1 MRRMNAAAMKE
12 MLEKEIHEPEM
23 YAHHRQG
30 LVVMMERC
38 VLQIA
43 GINLNHDKHSTQEI
57 EIPQYYISRTAV
69 LVVMP
74 NPGMP
79 EFLGEITSNTGFL
92 LAMTIQ
98 FAANEM
104 EKRILA

>member
-1 MRRMNAAAMKE
+1 M
-12 MLEKEIHEPEM
+12 EKEIHEPEM
-23 YAHHRQG
+23 YAHRRQG

-69 LVVMP
+69 LVVMLD
-74 NPGMP
+74 PGMP
-79 EFLGEITSNTGFL
+79 EFLGEITSITGFL
-92 LAMTIQ
+92 LATTIQ

-104 EKRILA
+104 AKRILA